1 MKKIIIIGCGGHAA
15 ELRDYINDFNNTK
28 SMDELIEV
36 VGYIDDNKDGYLH
49 YEFQEPYL
57 GDIKTH
63 VVRNDVSYLMGIA
76 NLEYRKS
83 IVTQF
88 EQNGAKIIGFIHPT
102 ARISPSAKV
111 GKGVVISHNASLG
124 PKVVVEDHTIIN
136 SRTTVGHDTHVGKF
150 NFISPLCALS
160 GNTSI
165 GEGNLIGTNVI
176 TIPGIK
182 IGNNNKIGAGVVLF
196 FDVEYNQTIVGN
208 KPRIL

>member
-1 MKKIIIIGCGGHAA
+1 MKQIIIIGAGGHAA
-15 ELRDYINDFNNTK
+15 ELRDYINDFNK
-28 SMDELIEV
+28 SKSNEESIKV
-36 VGYIDDNKDGYLH
+36 VGYIDDNKEGYLH
-49 YEFQEPYL
+49 YEFREPYL
-57 GDIKTH
+57 GDIKSH
-63 VVRNDVSYLMGIA
+63 EVSGDFSYLMGIA
-76 NLEYRKS
+76 NLEYRKT
-83 IVTQF
+83 IVTRL
-88 EQNGAKIIGFIHPT
+88 EQNGANIIGFIHPT
-102 ARISPSAKV
+102 ARISPSARV

-124 PKVVVEDHTIIN
+124 PKVVIEDHTIIN
-136 SRTTVGHDTHVGKF
+136 SRTTVGHDTHIGKF

-196 FDVEYNQTIVGN
+196 FNVESNQTIVGN